1 MEKLSL
7 VALLDEDKEMVL
19 ASLARDPSIT
29 AAQAT
34 LEKAVDRVMYRY
46 AEACGDEAMATSAQH
61 ILQAMR
67 NTLPVMDTVG
77 EARTWN
83 RQAQG
88 PKSGLSFG
96 PMSVALLVG
105 GLVLVIAAVLGTLV
119 SGRFSGALAFIKAML
134 PAVLGSAALFFAG
147 VQAARPRAKKMAPEG
162 TEDVRTEFLVDGG
175 KAWHCLRGAMLQA
188 DGQLERVREANAVAK
203 QRASQTAVGGKVEPK
218 ALEFFAGVQA
228 ARPRDRKRALQ
239 GTEDVRTEF
248 LVDGGKAWHCLRG
261 AMLQADGQLER
272 VREANAVAKQRASQT
287 AVGGKV
293 EPKALELFAELLE
306 TAYAAEDE
314 GARESAAAIRFY
326 LHSAGVDVVDYTQGR
341 ENWFE
346 FLPASREGTM
356 RPALASEGKLIKKG
370 LASKQTAV

>member
-1 MEKLSL
+1 MDKRTL
-7 VALLDEDKEMVL
+7 VELLDEDKEMVL
-19 ASLARDPSIT
+19 ASLARDPSIS

-46 AEACGDEAMATSAQH
+46 AEACGDESLAAGAQH

-83 RQAQG
+83 RQVQG
-88 PKSGLSFG
+88 QKSGLSFG
-96 PMSVALLVG
+96 AMSVALLVG
-105 GLVLVIAAVLGTLV
+105 GLVLVIAAVLGTLI
-119 SGRFSGALAFIKAML
+119 SGRFSGALAFVKAML
-134 PAVLGSAALFFAG
+134 PAGLGAAAL
-147 VQAARPRAKKMAPEG
+147 
-162 TEDVRTEFLVDGG
+162 
-175 KAWHCLRGAMLQA
+175 
-188 DGQLERVREANAVAK
+188 
-203 QRASQTAVGGKVEPK
+203 
-218 ALEFFAGVQA
+218 FFAGVQA

-261 AMLQADGQLER
+261 AILQADGQLER

-341 ENWFE
+341 ESWFE

>member
-1 MEKLSL
+1 MDKRTL
-7 VALLDEDKEMVL
+7 VELLDEDKEMVL
-19 ASLARDPSIT
+19 ASLARDPSIS

-46 AEACGDEAMATSAQH
+46 AEACGDESLAAGAQH

-88 PKSGLSFG
+88 QKSGLSFG
-96 PMSVALLVG
+96 AMSVALLVG
-105 GLVLVIAAVLGTLV
+105 GLVLVIAAVLGTLI
-119 SGRFSGALAFIKAML
+119 SGRFSGALAFVKAML
-134 PAVLGSAALFFAG
+134 PAGLGAAAL
-147 VQAARPRAKKMAPEG
+147 
-162 TEDVRTEFLVDGG
+162 
-175 KAWHCLRGAMLQA
+175 
-188 DGQLERVREANAVAK
+188 
-203 QRASQTAVGGKVEPK
+203 
-218 ALEFFAGVQA
+218 FFAGVQA

>member
-83 RQAQG
+83 RQAQR

-203 QRASQTAVGGKVEPK
+203 QRASQTAVGGKVDP
-218 ALEFFAGVQA
+218 
-228 ARPRDRKRALQ
+228 RAL
-239 GTEDVRTEF
+239 D
-248 LVDGGKAWHCLRG
+248 
-261 AMLQADGQLER
+261 
-272 VREANAVAKQRASQT
+272 
-287 AVGGKV
+287 
-293 EPKALELFAELLE
+293 LFSELLE
-306 TAYAAEDE
+306 TAYATGDD
-314 GARESAAAIRFY
+314 GARESAASIRFY
-326 LHSAGVDVVDYTQGR
+326 LHSAGVDVVDYTPGR
-341 ENWFE
+341 ESWFE
-346 FLPASREGTM
+346 FLPAPRAGTM

-370 LASKQTAV
+370 LASKQTSV